1 MTASRRAGKSPSLHA
16 PLPLLPPLSPLLP
29 LSQFVPAT
37 PTPPLPSPH
46 CPLATAQWVRGY
58 EAPSPT
64 TLAMTASFPPPL
76 SHPPHSCFDRQLP
89 PPLPPTHDR
98 ESEGPLPPRRAP
110 SPTTLAMTA
119 SSPPSL
125 PTPHPTHTTAS
136 RRAGL
141 PADLLKDLSSET
153 EHCHQVTDRLWK
165 LGQPDPTRLPAD
177 LL

>member
-1 MTASRRAGKSPSLHA
+1 MTASRRAGKSPPPPTCTSFPA
-16 PLPLLPPLSPLLP
+16 PPSTPLSPLP
-29 LSQFVPAT
+29 LS
-37 PTPPLPSPH
+37 S
-46 CPLATAQWVRGY
+46 LATGHGLKGQGY
-58 EAPSPT
+58 AAPSPT
-64 TLAMTASFPPPL
+64 TPAMTASSSPPPL